1 MWHDRQGIYTNTMQA
16 SDINN
21 LLRFGERIQL
31 EVEKAESDIPETI
44 WETYSSF
51 ANTQGGYILLGIFGD
66 LKEPDLSKRFI
77 VTGVKD
83 ARRILSDFWNII
95 NSDKVSANILRDED
109 TEIVDVDGKNVVSI
123 HVPQADYRQK
133 PIYINGNVFRNTLKR
148 TLEDDYHCTEN
159 EIRGMIHDASESGS
173 DGMLIENYDMND
185 IDLDSLHAYR
195 RVFENRHPG
204 HAYNASDDKNFL
216 RELGGY
222 TLQDR

>member
-109 TEIVDVDGKNVVSI
+109 TEIVDVDGKMS
-123 HVPQADYRQK
+123 
-133 PIYINGNVFRNTLKR
+133 
-148 TLEDDYHCTEN
+148 
-159 EIRGMIHDASESGS
+159 
-173 DGMLIENYDMND
+173 
-185 IDLDSLHAYR
+185 
-195 RVFENRHPG
+195 
-204 HAYNASDDKNFL
+204 
-216 RELGGY
+216 
-222 TLQDR
+222 

>member
-1 MWHDRQGIYTNTMQA
+1 MQA

-31 EVEKAESDIPETI
+31 EVKKAESDVPKAI

-51 ANTQGGYILLGIFGD
+51 ANTQGGYILLGITED

-83 ARRILSDFWNII
+83 ARKILTDFWNII

-123 HVPQADYRQK
+123 HVPQADYKQK
-133 PIYINGNVFRNTLKR
+133 PIYINGNVLK
-148 TLEDDYHCTEN
+148 N
-159 EIRGMIHDASESGS
+159 AFQ
-173 DGMLIENYDMND
+173 
-185 IDLDSLHAYR
+185 AY
-195 RVFENRHPG
+195 P
-204 HAYNASDDKNFL
+204 
-216 RELGGY
+216 
-222 TLQDR
+222 